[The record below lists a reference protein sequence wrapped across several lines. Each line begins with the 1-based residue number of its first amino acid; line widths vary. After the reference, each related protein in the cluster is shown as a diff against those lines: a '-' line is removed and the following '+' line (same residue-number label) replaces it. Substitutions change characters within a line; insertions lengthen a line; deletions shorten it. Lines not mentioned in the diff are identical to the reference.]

1 MNRWDAIG
9 RDRKNLERKP
19 FMKKLKHHS
28 LYGQLLEDRRL
39 KAAFASVK
47 ANGGSAGSDGVT
59 VDEFAADVEGNI
71 NDLIADLR
79 KKTYRPKAIRRVEI
93 PKPSGGTRKL
103 GIPAVRDRVVQEALR
118 MILDKIF
125 DGTFSEH
132 SHGFRPQRGCMTA
145 LRDLFVQVRQG
156 GVFIVDLDIEKCF
169 DAIPHEPLIKAV
181 AEEVADGSVLDLIE
195 MILKAPIREG
205 YRYVT
210 NTSGTPQGSPMSP
223 LLANIY
229 LAKLDK
235 RLERDGIEFVRY
247 ADDVRATTKK
257 PGEAQ
262 KIKDKIGETLK
273 SMGLKMS
280 PAKTRLVSLDQ
291 GVNFLGYRI
300 IGFKGKPYAVIPRD
314 RVQLFKEKVRGLTRR
329 NSHLSKE
336 DRVTALGRYVG
347 GWGEYFKRAQQP
359 DLFRELDLWIYRRL
373 IAMYAGRWRSWLCR
387 KYRIWYFREA
397 GVPSLFRLHME
408 LKGKSWTPKPRA
420 MSSCSA

>member
-1 MNRWDAIG
+1 MG
-9 RDRKNLERKP
+9 
-19 FMKKLKHHS
+19 KLKHHN

-39 KAAFASVK
+39 KAAFANVH

-59 VDEFAADVEGNI
+59 VGDFAKDVEGNI
-71 NDLIADLR
+71 RELIVDLR
-79 KKTYRPKAIRRVEI
+79 NKTYRPKAIRRVEI
-93 PKPSGGTRKL
+93 PKSSGGVRKL
-103 GIPAVRDRVVQEALR
+103 GIPAVRDRVVQECLR

-145 LRDLFVQVRQG
+145 LRDLFLQVRKG
-156 GVFIVDLDIEKCF
+156 GVFVVDLDIEKCF
-169 DAIPHEPLIKAV
+169 DAIPHEPLIGAV
-181 AEEVADGSVLDLIE
+181 AEEVADGSVLNLIE

-229 LAKLDK
+229 LAQLDK
-235 RLERDGIEFVRY
+235 KLAQDGIEFVRY
-247 ADDVRATTKK
+247 ADDVRATTTK
-257 PGEAQ
+257 PTEARE
-262 KIKDKIGETLK
+262 IKEKIGETLK
-273 SMGLKMS
+273 AMGLKMS
-280 PAKTRLVSLDQ
+280 PTKTRLVSLSQ

-314 RVQLFKEKVRGLTRR
+314 RVKLFKEKVRQLTRR

-336 DRVTALGRYVG
+336 TRVEALGNYVG

-387 KYRIWYFREA
+387 RYGIWYFREA
-397 GVPSLFRLHME
+397 GVPSLFRMHQE
-408 LKGKSWTPKPRA
+408 AKTGKPWTPKLKGNVIL
-420 MSSCSA
+420 

>member
-1 MNRWDAIG
+1 MG
-9 RDRKNLERKP
+9 
-19 FMKKLKHHS
+19 KLKHHN

-39 KAAFASVK
+39 KAAFANVR

-59 VDEFAADVEGNI
+59 VEDFAKDVEGNI
-71 NDLIADLR
+71 RELIVDLR
-79 KKTYRPKAIRRVEI
+79 NKTYRPMPIRRVEI
-93 PKPSGGTRKL
+93 PKPSGGVRKL
-103 GIPAVRDRVVQEALR
+103 GIPAVRDRVVQECLR

-132 SHGFRPQRGCMTA
+132 SHGFRPERGCMTA

-169 DAIPHEPLIKAV
+169 DAIPHEPLIDAI
-181 AEEVADGSVLDLIE
+181 AEEVADGSVLKLIG
-195 MILKAPIREG
+195 MILTAPIRDG
-205 YRYVT
+205 YRLVR
-210 NTSGTPQGSPMSP
+210 NISGTPQGSPMSP

-235 RLERDGIEFVRY
+235 RLARDGIEFVRY

-257 PGEAQ
+257 SGEVM
-262 KIKDKIGETLK
+262 KIKNKIGETLE

-280 PAKTRLVSLDQ
+280 PTKTRLVSLSQ
-291 GVNFLGYRI
+291 GVNFLGYRLV
-300 IGFKGKPYAVIPRD
+300 GFKGKPYAVLPRD
-314 RVQLFKEKVRGLTRR
+314 RAKLFKEKVRRLTRR

-387 KYRIWYFREA
+387 KYGIWYFREA
-397 GVPSLFRLHME
+397 GVPSLFRMHQE
-408 LKGKSWTPKPRA
+408 AKSGKPWTPKVRA